1 MGARPDIVQLW
12 GNAAASGALV
22 QPPTGVAAAGFATAD
37 RPPAQW
43 FNWNF
48 ANYAAWIDYLRGAN
62 PEHWTRTAWGTS
74 PATFDSGTALF
85 LAVDTETQDA
95 TGAAFRYLI
104 AGQET
109 DTPNTAALRTSKR
122 GNEWVRRTNVTATAT
137 AVPSALAYADNPA
150 SSGRWLLGCNDAS
163 INYCT
168 VDAGG
173 GTGPV
178 GSGSGNWSVATT
190 PGGMTSV
197 VAFAVKEATKIFA
210 VTNDGGV
217 QSTDH
222 GVTWTN
228 YAGTS
233 GTARSGNGSD
243 ACYTGNAFLFV
254 TTDGQ
259 IYKSSTVGGVFAYV
273 TDLGASATW
282 RLAADGEGGV
292 LAYRANNGSTLDLFW
307 SDDDGDTWETI
318 TPTTG
323 FQRIQRIRHHEG
335 TWLACSTVAPFLW
348 SSNDHETWRKLRMPV
363 GSDAALYDLAWDG
376 GAWVAAGNGFVLQCP
391 RGHDPGDADGVWT
404 PGSTATR
411 LIDAAYIRGVE
422 VDSTA
427 PTNGQVLAYDSTAGR
442 WEPTALT
449 GSSPTTTRGDLIR
462 RGASADERFA
472 AKAADTFVGGDGTD
486 VGVRTVDQVR
496 TSLGLDRREPAGSPT
511 PLLWW
516 KCDETDVTASTV
528 ANSGSTGSSDGSI
541 TNGTAG
547 ARGPWGEPAV
557 QLLGSGYIRSPV
569 DVVRPTSAITVAL
582 WWRQPALDDARLVW
596 RPYGATWAAPYVA
609 ASLFING
616 SGVPSGSVSISGT
629 ERVAAASSLVARA
642 GEWHHSA
649 LTYDGTTL
657 KVYLDGVLVASAS
670 VSGSIDYGADPTTTR
685 WHVGGS
691 DLVAGDRL
699 TGEVADV
706 RIHDAAQSAAW
717 VSRVFRRGLGA
728 YDGT

>member
-1 MGARPDIVQLW
+1 MSFRRPAAVPRWAWGGA
-12 GNAAASGALV
+12 ATLV
-22 QPPTGVAAAGFATAD
+22 QPPSGSAEAGFAT
-37 RPPAQW
+37 RQEPPAQW
-43 FNWNF
+43 FNWQFN
-48 ANYAAWIDYLRGAN
+48 ATGAWIDFLRG
-62 PEHWTRTAWGTS
+62 PGVERWTRAAWAASLNSPSKVPFDVETGTS
-74 PATFDSGTALF
+74 DAGATSSAFRFAAVGDNSSPAPRIHAS
-85 LAVDTETQDA
+85 Q
-95 TGAAFRYLI
+95 TGATWVQRTNLPAGI
-104 AGQET
+104 AG
-109 DTPNTAALRTSKR
+109 PYALK
-122 GNEWVRRTNVTATAT
+122 
-137 AVPSALAYADNPA
+137 ALD
-150 SSGRWLLGCNDAS
+150 GRWLLAGDNS
-163 INYCT
+163 GTT
-168 VDAGG
+168 VLYYTAADDGTGAGAIGANGNAWTAATNG
-173 GTGPV
+173 GTGAEVRAFAQLGSAGNIFAACATGSKGMVSSDNGATWADATFGTSPTGDGRDV
-178 GSGSGNWSVATT
+178 VTTATKYVFVSQDGEVFTSGDGVTFAQTTTLAAGSGTWQLAAGDTATGTGEVVAWRVGQSTSVDLYRSTDSGTSFSAVTQTDAPKYITSLRWAEGVWVAT
-190 PGGMTSV
+190 S
-197 VAFAVKEATKIFA
+197 
-210 VTNDGGV
+210 
-217 QSTDH
+217 S
-222 GVTWTN
+222 
-228 YAGTS
+228 
-233 GTARSGNGSD
+233 RS
-243 ACYTGNAFLFV
+243 
-254 TTDGQ
+254 
-259 IYKSSTVGGVFAYV
+259 
-273 TDLGASATW
+273 
-282 RLAADGEGGV
+282 
-292 LAYRANNGSTLDLFW
+292 
-307 SDDDGDTWETI
+307 
-318 TPTTG
+318 P
-323 FQRIQRIRHHEG
+323 
-335 TWLACSTVAPFLW
+335 WLWV
-348 SSNDHETWRKLRMPV
+348 SNDLASWRALSPPV
-363 GSDAALYDLAWDG
+363 DTSSLSAALYSVAWDG
-376 GAWVAAGNGFVLQCP
+376 GAWTAIGNGFALQCDRAADP
-391 RGHDPGDADGVWT
+391 SGGLYVASDSPSTLADAGSFRGRLL
-404 PGSTATR
+404 ST
-411 LIDAAYIRGVE
+411 
-422 VDSTA
+422 TA
-427 PTNGQVLAYDSTAGR
+427 PTNGQVLAWNSSTER
-442 WEPTALT
+442 WTPTAS

-486 VGVRTVDQVR
+486 VVSRTKAQVR

-717 VSRVFRRGLGA
+717 VARVFKRGLGA